1 MMFSWNNPMVKGVLI
16 GGGASLVGFAVYK
29 HNEEKVDAFLNRHG
43 VKVKTPTAG
52 FETMSVEDLMR
63 TKETIEDLIAEKE
76 LQEQSVT
83 VESDFR
89 RGQRYFRDDER
100 TDAQRVY
107 DSGRCEL
114 AAADVFPA
122 DGGPLTDEKRKR
134 SASPRS
140 AQRDAGAHPLSVGKA
155 D

>member
-16 GGGASLVGFAVYK
+16 GVGASLVGFAVYK

-43 VKVKTPTAG
+43 LKVKTPTAG

-83 VESDFR
+83 VE
-89 RGQRYFRDDER
+89 G
-100 TDAQRVY
+100 
-107 DSGRCEL
+107 
-114 AAADVFPA
+114 AAVAVEA
-122 DGGPLTDEKRKR
+122 
-134 SASPRS
+134 
-140 AQRDAGAHPLSVGKA
+140 
-155 D
+155 